1 MDILEKLSI
10 LAGSA
15 RYDVSCAS
23 SGSRR
28 PSNLPGA
35 RFGNAIAPG
44 ICHSFADDGRC
55 ISLLKVLFT
64 NACVYDCAYCVNR
77 SSADV
82 KRAAFTV
89 PELVRLTESFY
100 RRNYIEGLFLS
111 SGVVGSPDFT
121 MDLLVRTARALRLQ
135 SGFNGYIHLKV
146 IPGASRELVREAG
159 FWADR
164 ISANIELPSEASLR
178 LLAPQK
184 TGRAIFSSMAGIKED
199 IEVNRGESRLGRLL
213 SVPASRGTGFC
224 AIAAPSLP
232 ALDAE
237 GRGSLAAPWIRHPTL
252 QNAAFAPAG
261 QSTQLVVGASPESD
275 RRILGL
281 SELLY
286 GRYRLRR
293 VYYSALVPV
302 GADPRLPALSEPPLR
317 REHRLYQAD
326 WLLRFYGFRA
336 EEITSEQEP
345 FLDLDLDPKSAWAL
359 RNFGE
364 FPIEANRADYETLLR
379 VPGVGQKSA
388 EKIVKTRSYAPLS
401 FDTLKK
407 IGVVLKRA
415 RFFLLCG
422 GKSLEYR
429 DMALPEIRLRLRQGG
444 SRDRRLGQLPLF
456 PEASTGEMERPA

>member
-1 MDILEKLSI
+1 VDIREKLTI

-28 PSNLPGA
+28 PSALPGA

-77 SSADV
+77 RSADV
-82 KRAAFTV
+82 PRASFTV
-89 PELVRLTESFY
+89 RELVRLTEGFY

-111 SGVVGSPDFT
+111 SGVAGSPDLT
-121 MDLLVRTARALRLQ
+121 MELLVRTARTLRLE

-184 TGRAIFSSMAGIKED
+184 SGRDILSSMAGIRED
-199 IEVNRGESRLGRLL
+199 IEVNRRESRLGRLL
-213 SVPASRGTGFC
+213 SVPASRGAGLRE
-224 AIAAPSLP
+224 IAAPSLAAFPMP
-232 ALDAE
+232 AP
-237 GRGSLAAPWIRHPTL
+237 GRLPAKRIPRPTL
-252 QNAAFAPAG
+252 ESAAFAPAG

-293 VYYSALVPV
+293 VYYSALVPLS
-302 GADPRLPALSEPPLR
+302 GDPRLPPISEPPLR

-326 WLLRFYGFRA
+326 WLIRFYGFQAR
-336 EEITSEQEP
+336 EITSEEEP
-345 FLDLDLDPKSAWAL
+345 FLDLELDPKSAWAL
-359 RNFGE
+359 RNYAS
-364 FPIEANRADYETLLR
+364 FPVEADRADYETLLR
-379 VPGVGQKSA
+379 VPGIGQRSA
-388 EKIVKTRSYAPLS
+388 ERIVKTRGYGSLS
-401 FDTLKK
+401 FDALKR
-407 IGVVLKRA
+407 IGVVLNRA
-415 RFFLLCG
+415 RYFLLCG
-422 GKSLEYR
+422 GKSLEPR
-429 DMALPEIRLRLRQGG
+429 DLLPSDIRRRLRRQTGPEG
-444 SRDRRLGQLPLF
+444 DCGQLSLF
-456 PEASTGEMERPA
+456 PETARGGMGLPA